1 MCAKIKN
8 EKMTDK
14 IIKIYGFGVSHI
26 GILAPPESMDTG
38 ENKSYSMK
46 MRNRWFY
53 NEKED
58 ASF

>member
-1 MCAKIKN
+1 
-8 EKMTDK
+8 
-14 IIKIYGFGVSHI
+14 
-26 GILAPPESMDTG
+26 MDTG

-46 MRNRWFY
+46 NENPMVY